1 MQFKHK
7 IPSFV
12 FGVSIGLL
20 VGVAFFLF
28 KIDSIFNKLKSSI
41 SSDKIT
47 VVEQKAN
54 TDEEIQ
60 KAKNKE
66 RFKIKTNNHSK
77 VNYKEVDSIIGAE
90 ENFNVMIDQLISTK
104 QIKIINLNDK
114 IESDSLA
121 QNIAGVNTQTSSD
134 SYTLE
139 FWKTPLNSKGY
150 RFLKNKIMLYGF
162 SDHNNLLLYQYRGRY
177 FIKSFEVVYE
187 LETNPDFQPFVKVSN
202 SELLSILDS

>member
-28 KIDSIFNKLKSSI
+28 KIDSIFNKLKSSV

-47 VVEQKAN
+47 IVEQKTN
-54 TDEEIQ
+54 SEEDRK

-66 RFKIKTNNHSK
+66 RFKIKTKDYSK
-77 VNYKEVDSIIGAE
+77 VNYKEVDSIIGVE
-90 ENFNVMIDQLISTK
+90 ENINVMIDQLLSVK
-104 QIKIINLNDK
+104 QIKIIHLNDK
-114 IESDSLA
+114 PQSDSLA
-121 QNIAGVNTQTSSD
+121 QSIAGVNAQSSSD

-162 SDHNNLLLYQYRGRY
+162 SDHGNILLYQLRGRY

-187 LETNPDFQPFVKVSN
+187 LETNPDFQPFVKVNN